1 MAKVKKKRKGEKGRD
16 GWLEGLLRFEI
27 VVLLFV
33 LIGFYYFLSFSPIR
47 MPKEPIVSLQANL
60 APLPSIPEVVTSVR
74 EEVVSSVDD
83 AEFSAPSVR
92 VRAVGPIAEP
102 NSESPVDGIPVTPI
116 GPVVGVALTE
126 TEPIGKSPL
135 EDDGQ
140 KQKVEPSEV
149 SEPLSVKLAALD
161 TSLKVT
167 PAEVPVP
174 VPAASLAEAKVVE
187 VGSYVLQSDL
197 QKFRSQLEGLGFMVQ
212 TETQKRPTS
221 MYRLFLG
228 PYSNQR
234 KVQEMTA
241 VVRKMGDQPFLQTWD
256 LGTVVVIGSFY
267 LQTSVVAWENMY
279 HAAGYDPK
287 VRQESLM
294 MPHTWLRLDGPRVVE
309 DSEAALA
316 RVQAAGFPQA
326 RLKPISPTSSK

>member
-1 MAKVKKKRKGEKGRD
+1 MAKVKKKHKGEKGQNS
-16 GWLEGLLRFEI
+16 WLEGFLRFEI

-47 MPKEPIVSLQANL
+47 MPKEPLVSSHATL
-60 APLPSIPEVVTSVR
+60 APLPAIPEVVTPVQ
-74 EEVVSSVDD
+74 EEVAVLVDD
-83 AEFSAPSVR
+83 AEFSDLPAGV
-92 VRAVGPIAEP
+92 VGPVAEP
-102 NSESPVDGIPVTPI
+102 NSEFPVEGVPVTPI

-126 TEPIGKSPL
+126 TESIGKSPI

-140 KQKVEPSEV
+140 KQRVEPSEV
-149 SEPLSVKLAALD
+149 SEPLPVESAELA
-161 TSLKVT
+161 TSPPET

-174 VPAASLAEAKVVE
+174 TPVPVASLAEAKVVE

-197 QKFRSQLEGLGFMVQ
+197 RKFRSQLEELGFVVQ
-212 TETQKRPTS
+212 TETQKRPTP

-228 PYSNQR
+228 PYFDQR

-256 LGTVVVIGSFY
+256 SGTAVVIGSFY
-267 LQTSVVAWENMY
+267 LQASVAAWENMY
-279 HAAGYDPK
+279 HAVGYDPK

-294 MPHTWLRLDGPRVVE
+294 VPHTWLRLSGSRVVE

-316 RVQAAGFPQA
+316 RVQAAGFPRA
-326 RLKPISPTSSK
+326 RLVRSEK